1 MTEKLIF
8 FVERKPGLSRKD
20 FQQRFLESHCPLVLR
35 HFATLRGLVVNLN
48 ARAEDRSDPADELT
62 RADAVAEMWFDTY
75 DDFADLSRRYDSPDG
90 RAALDADWREVARKA
105 HGYRTVERVQRAYD
119 GGSAPGAASP
129 ASKLVAALRRVPA
142 LSHDQFLDHWL
153 HTHAPL
159 ALRHVLGIGGYVTNE
174 VTAPITPGS
183 PDLDGI
189 VEVLYTGTREFD
201 SPEGET
207 IMRADTA
214 SFLQPPSP
222 LRMTE
227 YVLRA
232 FSSP

>member
-8 FVERKPGLSRKD
+8 FIERKPGLSRED
-20 FQQRFLESHCPLVLR
+20 FQRRFLESHCPLVLR
-35 HFATLRGLVVNLN
+35 HFASLRGLAVNLN
-48 ARAEDRSDPADELT
+48 ARAEDRFDPADELT
-62 RADAVAEMWFDTY
+62 RVDAVAEMWFDTY
-75 DDFADLSRRYDSPDG
+75 DDFADLSRRHDSPEG
-90 RAALDADWREVARKA
+90 RNALDADWREVARKA
-105 HGYRTVERVQRAYD
+105 HGYRTIERVQRAYD
-119 GGSAPGAASP
+119 GIPAPGEASP
-129 ASKLVAALRRVPA
+129 GSKLIAALRRASA

-159 ALRHVLGIGGYVTNE
+159 ALQHVLGMGSYVTNE

-189 VEVLYTGTREFD
+189 VEVLYTGQREFD
-201 SPEGET
+201 SPEGEA
-207 IMRADTA
+207 IMRTDTA
-214 SFLQPPSP
+214 KFLQQPSP

-232 FSSP
+232 PMP